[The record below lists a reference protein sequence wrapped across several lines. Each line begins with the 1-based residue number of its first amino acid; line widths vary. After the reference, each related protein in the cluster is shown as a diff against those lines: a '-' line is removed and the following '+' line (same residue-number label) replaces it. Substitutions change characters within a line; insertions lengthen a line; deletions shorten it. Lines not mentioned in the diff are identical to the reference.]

1 MLNQYIIG
9 EFLNL
14 NLEYEINTCGKDKY
28 AKKELSPHIICN

>member
-14 NLEYEINTCGKDKY
+14 NLEYEINACGKDKY
-28 AKKELSPHIICN
+28 AKKTIPTYYL